1 MVVGICRLVLRLPE
15 NGSLKGKRRVIKSI
29 IARTREKFNV
39 AISETDD
46 LDLWQ
51 KAQLGIVTVGN
62 DRGVV
67 NSVLDRITDLVES
80 MGLAEVID
88 SSIEILNVHP

>member
-29 IARTREKFNV
+29 ITRTREKFNV

-46 LDLWQ
+46 HDLWQ

>member
-29 IARTREKFNV
+29 IARVRDKFNV
-39 AISETDD
+39 AVSETDD
-46 LDLWQ
+46 HDLWQ
-51 KAQLGIVTVGN
+51 RAQLGIAAVGN

-80 MGLAEVID
+80 TDLVEVLEVRV
-88 SSIEILNVHP
+88 EIINV